1 MNRAREKWSGV
12 FPATLCSFHDDESI
26 DEQGL
31 ADYITSLAAV
41 DGVKGLTCNGHTGE
55 IMSLRPG
62 ERARVTEIV
71 AQAAHASPRKVKAIS
86 GVSAEGSLEAIDH
99 ALAAKESGADAILL
113 MPPHHWLRFGRTSD
127 TAIGFFQDVAEGAD
141 IPIIVHQYPA
151 WTKAGYS
158 LAEMLEMVKIP
169 QVECIKMGTRDMAR
183 WRYDYEKIQ
192 EAAPRI
198 PVLTC
203 HDEFL
208 LPTLLEGCDGAL
220 VGFAGFVPELI
231 VQLVACA
238 LRGDLVGAR
247 EAQNHVAPL
256 ARIVYS
262 FGEPSSDAH
271 QRMKAARWLMGKF
284 PSMKMRRPLR
294 DLDDAQV
301 AKIRGSLEEIGY
313 RCEREVGVA

>member
-1 MNRAREKWSGV
+1 
-12 FPATLCSFHDDESI
+12 
-26 DEQGL
+26 
-31 ADYITSLAAV
+31 
-41 DGVKGLTCNGHTGE
+41 
-55 IMSLRPG
+55 
-62 ERARVTEIV
+62 
-71 AQAAHASPRKVKAIS
+71 
-86 GVSAEGSLEAIDH
+86 
-99 ALAAKESGADAILL
+99 
-113 MPPHHWLRFGRTSD
+113 
-127 TAIGFFQDVAEGAD
+127 
-141 IPIIVHQYPA
+141 
-151 WTKAGYS
+151 
-158 LAEMLEMVKIP
+158 MLEMVKVP

-183 WRYDYEKIQ
+183 WRYDYETIQ

-231 VQLVACA
+231 VQLVTSA
-238 LRGDLVGAR
+238 LRGDLAAAR
-247 EAQNHVAPL
+247 EAQKRVAPL

-271 QRMKAARWLMGKF
+271 QRMKCARWLMGKF

-294 DLDDAQV
+294 DLDDSQV
-301 AKIRGSLEEIGY
+301 AKIRRALEEIGY